1 MQTGRPRA
9 ALFCFWSDAAKSA
22 FAGRL
27 LLAAALRAAPLLGA
41 LAALL
46 PLRLLTGARL
56 LGALAGGS
64 LPLRL
69 RPLTTLLLLLLS
81 LRLLP
86 FPRPL
91 LGALARGSLSLRLR
105 SLTTLLLLL
114 SLRLLSFSRPLLLGA
129 LP

>member
-1 MQTGRPRA
+1 
-9 ALFCFWSDAAKSA
+9 
-22 FAGRL
+22 
-27 LLAAALRAAPLLGA
+27 

-91 LGALARGSLSLRLR
+91 LLGALARGSLSLRLR